1 MSKIILLCV
10 FSHAAGTA
18 VGLCTPASPQTHEEC
33 VLLQGSRGCNATRP
47 QEFLSSLII
56 SQKNCCMCNL
66 LLFVSVAAWLA
77 PFPPSLRS
85 LSFCVWARRAF
96 LSHSLRLHQPICPSQ
111 SNRVPPLDKT
121 EHNRPTLLSLFWEH
135 FTIWQKPQKA
145 NTTQQD
151 KH

>member
-10 FSHAAGTA
+10 FSHTARTA

-96 LSHSLRLHQPICPSQ
+96 LSHSASPPAHLSITKQPRASSRQ
-111 SNRVPPLDKT
+111 DGA
-121 EHNRPTLLSLFWEH
+121 
-135 FTIWQKPQKA
+135 QQA
-145 NTTQQD
+145 NTVVLVLGAFHNLAETT
-151 KH
+151 KG